1 MVDLKNSSVIN
12 SNVGKSVGVDK
23 VVKNVV
29 IYARFGSSQN
39 DSQVKSLSDY
49 IDKHDGW
56 NLVKVYKD
64 IGVSGRSTKNRSG
77 FNAMIEDALSG
88 SIDLVV
94 VRDVSTFSRSIID
107 IFAYTQMLKENNV
120 DIVFI
125 MEGIDTRDKDAN
137 LKLSMYSNFIEIESQ
152 KMSERI
158 KLGIKSSKELKER
171 QYSADVKGECH
182 YE

>member
-1 MVDLKNSSVIN
+1 MVDLKNLSISNGSVSKLVGIDKEVIN
-12 SNVGKSVGVDK
+12 VG
-23 VVKNVV
+23 
-29 IYARFGSSQN
+29 IYARFGSKEN

-49 IDKHDGW
+49 IDRQDGW
-56 NLVKVYKD
+56 NLIKVYKD
-64 IGVSGRSTKNRSG
+64 IGVSGRNTKNRSG
-77 FNAMIEDALSG
+77 FNAMIDDALSG

-158 KLGIKSSKELKER
+158 KFGIKSSKELKER

>member
-1 MVDLKNSSVIN
+1 MVDLKKLSI
-12 SNVGKSVGVDK
+12 SNGSVGKSVGIDK
-23 VVKNVV
+23 DVINVG
-29 IYARFGSSQN
+29 IYARFGSKES
-39 DSQVKSLSDY
+39 DSQVKTLSDY
-49 IDKHDGW
+49 IDKQDGW

-64 IGVSGRSTKNRSG
+64 IGVSGRNTKNRSG
-77 FNAMIEDALSG
+77 FNAMIDDALSG

-107 IFAYTQMLKENNV
+107 IFAYTQILKENNV
-120 DIVFI
+120 GIVF

-137 LKLSMYSNFIEIESQ
+137 LKLSIYSNFIEIESQ

-158 KLGIKSSKELKER
+158 KFGIKSSKELKEK
-171 QYSADVKGECH
+171 QNFADVKGECH

>member
-64 IGVSGRSTKNRSG
+64 IGVSGRSTKKRSG

-88 SIDLVV
+88 SID
-94 VRDVSTFSRSIID
+94 
-107 IFAYTQMLKENNV
+107 
-120 DIVFI
+120 
-125 MEGIDTRDKDAN
+125 
-137 LKLSMYSNFIEIESQ
+137 
-152 KMSERI
+152 
-158 KLGIKSSKELKER
+158 
-171 QYSADVKGECH
+171 
-182 YE
+182 